1 MHQPELARQA
11 QGLAPFHRPRP
22 VRVLAVASG
31 KGGVGKTNVSVNLG
45 VAFAEMGRRTLLLDA
60 DLGLANVDVLLGLE
74 VPYNLSHLLNGE
86 RELDEI
92 IVPGPAGL
100 KIVPASSGIAHLANL
115 SPAEHAGV
123 IGAFSSL
130 AEPVDILIVDVAAGI
145 SNSVLQFCAAA
156 QDVAVVVCDEPSSLT
171 DAYALIKVL
180 ARDYG
185 VRRFH
190 TVTNRVDSRSHGERL
205 HQKLQ
210 AVSDRFLELPLQHLG
225 IVPEDPLLRRAVQMQ
240 APVVA
245 AYPSSPAARAF
256 KELARRADNL
266 PEPRGMSGCI
276 EFFLE
281 RLAGPAMREDDLQ
294 AVG

>member
-11 QGLAPFHRPRP
+11 NGLASFRRPRP

-45 VAFAEMGRRTLLLDA
+45 VAFAAMGRRTMLLDA
-60 DLGLANVDVLLGLE
+60 DLGLANVDVLLGLQ
-74 VPYNLSHLLNGE
+74 VPYNLSHLLGGE
-86 RELDEI
+86 RELEEI
-92 IVPGPAGL
+92 IVSGPAGL
-100 KIVPASSGIAHLANL
+100 RIVPASSGVARLANL
-115 SPAEHAGV
+115 SPAEHAGI

-130 AEPVDILIVDVAAGI
+130 AEPVDVLIVDVAAGI
-145 SNSVLQFCAAA
+145 SPAVLQFCVAA
-156 QDVAVVVCDEPSSLT
+156 QEVMVVVCDEPSSLT
-171 DAYALIKVL
+171 DAYALVKVL
-180 ARDYG
+180 ARDHG

-190 TVTNRVDSRSHGERL
+190 TVTNRVDSLHHGRRL
-205 HQKLQ
+205 HHKLQ
-210 AVSDRFLELPLQHLG
+210 TVCDRFLDIPLQHLG
-225 IVPEDPLLRRAVQMQ
+225 AIPEDPLLRRAVQMQ
-240 APVVA
+240 APVVT

-256 KELARRADNL
+256 KDLARHADNL

-281 RLAGPAMREDDLQ
+281 RLAGLGPREDGLE